1 MKENLTV
8 WFKMQIATN
17 RWKKSEGQI
26 IGQCNFSYKDIEMKA
41 GVKKDDMTNTAKHGL
56 CMVEHKKKSHHA
68 HIVPTF
74 SHVAYHKNLL
84 NFNSITVEIANIFLT
99 LTCKN
104 EVSSS
109 S

>member
-56 CMVEHKKKSHHA
+56 YMVEHTKKATMH
-68 HIVPTF
+68 T
-74 SHVAYHKNLL
+74 
-84 NFNSITVEIANIFLT
+84 
-99 LTCKN
+99 
-104 EVSSS
+104 
-109 S
+109 